1 MSGKKASLPLP
12 KQEEL
17 LTDYADRL
25 RRHRKGRSAVHLRLS
40 GLKPVNR
47 KAHHLRI
54 AAAVFDPLLKRHD
67 GQIFRLANGDIVFVG
82 KDVPAVSLD
91 DAILKIRYMFREDP
105 FIESVEDSESPES
118 FETRFNIESDYAG
131 FRAMAHALRA
141 ECERR
146 AQAVPTGSSPSEA
159 APAPAAHSARY
170 PLDAGGLA
178 RLEKA
183 IETLDLTSVLNRQYV
198 YAILDDA
205 PPQPVFCEYYV
216 SIPAIQKF
224 LMPEYDLRADPWL
237 FQRLTAQLDRRVM
250 HDLPDGGLTVDMPAS
265 VNMHVGNIL
274 SREFL
279 PFITEVKR
287 RTGKSVLV
295 EIPVADLLEDTHAFT
310 FARDFLRA
318 NGQKICIDGMDPM
331 IFRALDRTIIQAD
344 LEKVE
349 WSAEY
354 KEEILGPWREGFAK
368 AVETA
373 GAAHMVL
380 CHCDEATAIEFGR
393 SMGIRLFQGRY
404 IDELAA
410 EARPPQTAPLQAQ
423 AG

>member
-1 MSGKKASLPLP
+1 MKAAPPLP

-25 RRHRKGRSAVHLRLS
+25 RQHCKGRSAVHLRLS
-40 GLKPVNR
+40 ALKPVNR
-47 KAHHLRI
+47 KPHHLRI
-54 AAAVFDPLLKRHD
+54 AAAVFDPLIRRHD
-67 GQIFRLANGDIVFVG
+67 GQIFQLETGDIVFVG
-82 KDVPAVSLD
+82 REVPAGSLD

-105 FIESVEDSESPES
+105 FIERIEAPES
-118 FETRFNIESDYAG
+118 SEIFDTRFDLEQDYAAFRDTAYALRRECDALADWTPPG
-131 FRAMAHALRA
+131 PDPFRA
-141 ECERR
+141 
-146 AQAVPTGSSPSEA
+146 VA
-159 APAPAAHSARY
+159 APAPEAARY
-170 PLDAGGLA
+170 PLDAAALA

-183 IETLDLTSVLNRQYV
+183 IETLDLTSILRKQYV

-216 SIPAIQKF
+216 SIPSIRKF
-224 LMPEYDLRADPWL
+224 LMPEYDLRADPWF
-237 FQRLTAQLDRRVM
+237 FQHLTTQLDRRVM
-250 HDLPDGGLTVDMPAS
+250 HDLVDAGLAPDMPAS

-287 RTGKSVLV
+287 RTGKAVLV

-318 NGQKICIDGMDPM
+318 SGQKICVDGMDPM

-354 KEEILGPWREGFAK
+354 REEILGPWREGFAK
-368 AVETA
+368 AIDAA
-373 GAAHMVL
+373 GAAHVVL

-393 SMGIRLFQGRY
+393 SLGIRLFQGRY
-404 IDELAA
+404 VDELASPA
-410 EARPPQTAPLQAQ
+410 HSPQSSPMQAR